1 MANNTNT
8 SNNNNN
14 NNNKPQEEALK
25 YQTWVLKVSIHC
37 EGCKRKV
44 KKVLQSIEGVYT
56 TTIDSQQHKVTV
68 TGNVD
73 AETLLKKL
81 LRSGKLAELWPENK
95 PSEKKKSGKS
105 KKQKAADNTT
115 TDQEPANDDGDD
127 QAVKNDGGSAN
138 DNVDGKEANNE
149 DDGENDEADGD
160 NGEGGGGSNDGAKKK
175 KKKKK
180 KKGGQNG
187 NNSCNNAGGDNPGEF
202 YPPGDIGPMNVM
214 TSANHHGQ
222 PIQHVF
228 PYPPTFSYNNQQ
240 TPVMYGLSYNTS
252 YPTHNASYFAPSL
265 MHGDYLFSHHS
276 EMYSLPSDQTY
287 SDGDDDDDDDGTG
300 CSIM

>member
-1 MANNTNT
+1 MA
-8 SNNNNN
+8 
-14 NNNKPQEEALK
+14 NKPQEEALK

-37 EGCKRKV
+37 EGCKKKV
-44 KKVLQSIEGVYT
+44 KKVLQSVEGVYT

-81 LRSGKLAELWPENK
+81 LRSGKLAELWPEIK
-95 PSEKKKSGKS
+95 PSAKKKFGKS
-105 KKQKAADNTT
+105 KKQKAADNSNNTP
-115 TDQEPANDDGDD
+115 DQEAANDDGDD
-127 QAVKNDGGSAN
+127 KAAKNDGCGN
-138 DNVDGKEANNE
+138 DMDGKEANE

-160 NGEGGGGSNDGAKKK
+160 IGGEGGGGNNEGTKKK

-187 NNSCNNAGGDNPGEF
+187 NSGNAGGDNPGEF
-202 YPPGDIGPMNVM
+202 SPGGAPVEMGPMNM
-214 TSANHHGQ
+214 TSVNHHGP

-228 PYPPTFSYNNQQ
+228 PYPPPPTYSYQQ
-240 TPVMYGLSYNTS
+240 AHPVMYGMSYNTT
-252 YPTHNASYFAPSL
+252 YPSPNASYFAPS
-265 MHGDYLFSHHS
+265 MHGDYMFSHSDMYPLPFDHS
-276 EMYSLPSDQTY
+276 FHTY
-287 SDGDDDDDDDGTG
+287 SDGDDDDDETG